1 MPKDGTVTRE
11 KILDAAQ
18 GLILERGYAGMT
30 VDSVLERVG
39 ITKGAFFYHFKSKDE
54 LARALIKRF
63 ANEDSALYTDMKARA
78 EKLSD
83 DPLQQVLIFIGL
95 FEEMFEGLTEPYPG
109 CLFASYVY
117 EMQQFDADT
126 LELVKESFKTWRALL
141 KEKFDTVAMLHPP
154 QTDIDTASL
163 ADAFTVV
170 LEGAF
175 VAGKALD
182 EPDVIVKQLRH
193 FKNYVALLFSGAP
206 GGTKPRKQSRRV
218 VAT

>member
-1 MPKDGTVTRE
+1 MPKDGTITRE

-18 GLILERGYAGMT
+18 SLILKRGYAGTT
-30 VDSVLERVG
+30 VDNVLEQVG

-63 ANEDSALYTDMKARA
+63 ADEDTALY
-78 EKLSD
+78 S

-95 FEEMFEGLTEPYPG
+95 FEEMFDDLSEPHPG

-117 EMQQFDADT
+117 EMQQFDQNT
-126 LELVKESFKTWRALL
+126 LALVKGSFRTWRRLL
-141 KEKFDTVAMLHPP
+141 KEKFDAIAKLYPP
-154 QTDIDTASL
+154 QTDVDTTSL

-175 VAGKALD
+175 VTGKALN
-182 EPDVIVKQLRH
+182 EPDVIAKQLRH
-193 FKNYVALLFSGAP
+193 FKNYVALLFSAASDRTRSP
-206 GGTKPRKQSRRV
+206 KKSRRM
-218 VAT
+218 ATRRIRA